1 MFDVKQAVYDAIKE
15 TNLPLED
22 TPVMERKKF
31 PYGIFRTINTVRT
44 RYKNSYKAQYL
55 FKFDIFSTYKG
66 EKEVLDICDD
76 LEQRIFNRVMSDDR
90 TIFVDINHDIMDD
103 KEQGPVTKHGIITI
117 VVNTL
122 EVPEQ

>member
-1 MFDVKQAVYDAIKE
+1 MFDVKQAVYEAIKE
-15 TNLPLED
+15 YNLPLED

-31 PYGIFRTINTVRT
+31 PYGIFRTINVVRT
-44 RYKNSYKAQYL
+44 RYKNYYKSQWL

-66 EKEVLDICDD
+66 EKECLEIFDD

-90 TIFVDINHDIMDD
+90 CTFCDINHDIMDD

-117 VVNTL
+117 VVDTM
-122 EVPEQ
+122 EVPQ

>member
-31 PYGIFRTINTVRT
+31 PYGIFRTINVVRK
-44 RYKNSYKAQYL
+44 RYKNYYKAQWL

-66 EKEVLDICDD
+66 EKECLEIFDD
-76 LEQRIFNRVMSDDR
+76 LEQRIFNYVMSDQHC
-90 TIFVDINHDIMDD
+90 TFCDINHDIMDD

-117 VVNTL
+117 VVETM
-122 EVPEQ
+122 EVPQ

>member
-1 MFDVKQAVYDAIKE
+1 MFDVKQAIYDAIKE
-15 TNLPLED
+15 YNLPLED

-44 RYKNSYKAQYL
+44 RYKNYYKSRWL

-66 EKEVLDICDD
+66 EKECLEIFED
-76 LEQRIFNRVMSDDR
+76 LEQRIFNRVMSDDHC
-90 TIFVDINHDIMDD
+90 TFCHINHDIMDD

-117 VVNTL
+117 
-122 EVPEQ
+122 EVETMEVSE

>member
-31 PYGIFRTINTVRT
+31 PYGIFTTINVTRI
-44 RYKNSYKAQYL
+44 RYKNSYKARYL
-55 FKFDIFSTYKG
+55 YRFDIFSTYKG
-66 EKEVLDICDD
+66 EKEVLDLCDD
-76 LEQRIFNRVMSDDR
+76 IEQRVFNRVMSDNR
-90 TIFVDINHDIMDD
+90 TTFVDINHNIMDD
-103 KEQGPVTKHGIITI
+103 KEQGPVTKHGVISIL
-117 VVNTL
+117 VETL

>member
-1 MFDVKQAVYDAIKE
+1 MFDVKQAVYEAIKE
-15 TNLPLED
+15 YNLPLED

-31 PYGIFRTINTVRT
+31 PYGIFRTINVVRT
-44 RYKNSYKAQYL
+44 RYKNYYKAQWL

-66 EKEVLDICDD
+66 EKECLEIFDD

-90 TIFVDINHDIMDD
+90 CTFCDINHDIMDD

-117 VVNTL
+117 VVETM
-122 EVPEQ
+122 EVPQ

>member
-1 MFDVKQAVYDAIKE
+1 MFDVKQAIYEAIKE
-15 TNLPLED
+15 YNLPLED

-31 PYGIFRTINTVRT
+31 PYGIFRTINVVRK
-44 RYKNSYKAQYL
+44 RYKNYYKAQWL

-66 EKEVLDICDD
+66 EKECLEIFDD

-90 TIFVDINHDIMDD
+90 CTFCDINHDIMDD

-117 VVNTL
+117 VVDTM
-122 EVPEQ
+122 EVPQ